1 MFVFRAYKF
10 TTFTYGMIIFAAK
23 YRMSIF
29 ETIIVILFLVLLLT
43 VIWLLTE
50 FYSLKKDLGER
61 KPNDPDTLKI
71 RLQAYERLSLLSERI
86 SLQNLI
92 SRTQNAGLSSRQMQ
106 ASLVESIKQEYD
118 YNISQQ
124 IYVSPEVWKAV
135 NNLKEQNIYVVN
147 QLAATLPSQASG
159 MDLNKQIVDFL
170 INNPKASLHNI
181 VLEAINFEAK
191 KIM

>member
-1 MFVFRAYKF
+1 M
-10 TTFTYGMIIFAAK
+10 
-23 YRMSIF
+23 
-29 ETIIVILFLVLLLT
+29 
-43 VIWLLTE
+43 
-50 FYSLKKDLGER
+50 KKNFGDR
-61 KPNDPDTLKI
+61 KTADPETLKI

-106 ASLVESIKQEYD
+106 GALVDSIKQEYD

-124 IYVSPEVWKAV
+124 IYVSSEVWNAI
-135 NNLKEQNIYVVN
+135 NNLKEQNIYVIN

-159 MDLNKQIVDFL
+159 LDLNKQIVDFL
-170 INNPKASLHNI
+170 INNPKASLHNM

-191 KIM
+191 KIL